1 MMRRHSAT
9 AGGGFFSYYRLVRR
23 RLGESRRLRSLLIA
37 ALSFALLC
45 STVAAHAGIVRTG
58 LFGTT
63 EIQSLNL
70 SKFPKWRGTLARFAD
85 ELDSCKRTAC
95 SIDEW
100 NQLIGSLR
108 GWDVPTQLV
117 LLNQYV
123 NRRPYV
129 EDRVN
134 WRQLD
139 YWATPKQFLARNG
152 GDCEDYAITKYL
164 ALRELGM
171 DVDDMRIVIVRDRA
185 RGIAHAVLAVYVDG
199 RALILDN
206 QRNDVVVADLIRNYD
221 PVYSLNERGWWL
233 HRR

>member
-1 MMRRHSAT
+1 MMRRHSST
-9 AGGGFFSYYRLVRR
+9 SGGGIFSYNRPVRR
-23 RLGESRRLRSLLIA
+23 RPGEGRRLRSLLIA

-45 STVAAHAGIVRTG
+45 STAAARAGIVRTG

-63 EIQSLNL
+63 EIQSLSL

-85 ELDSCKRTAC
+85 ELDSCKRTGC
-95 SIDEW
+95 RIDDW
-100 NQLIGSLR
+100 NQLVGSLR

-123 NRRPYV
+123 NRHPYV

-139 YWATPKQFLARNG
+139 YWATPLQFLARS
-152 GDCEDYAITKYL
+152 GDCEDFAITKYL
-164 ALRELGM
+164 VLRELGM
-171 DVDDMRIVIVRDRA
+171 DVDDMRIVIVRDRV

-206 QRNDVVVADLIRNYD
+206 QRDEVVVADLISNYV